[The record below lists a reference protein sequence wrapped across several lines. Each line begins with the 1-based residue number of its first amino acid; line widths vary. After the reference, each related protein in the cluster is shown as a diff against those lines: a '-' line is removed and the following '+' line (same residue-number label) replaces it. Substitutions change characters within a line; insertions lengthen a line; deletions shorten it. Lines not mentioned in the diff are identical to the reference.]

1 MGRRILNDALRSIVN
16 AERRGKATVELKP
29 ISTVISS
36 FLNIMKYRVA
46 ANLVV
51 MIFSVVATATFE
63 SIASCCVFDVFVN
76 CILKGYI
83 KNFEVHDPHRVGRI
97 TVDLQGRVN
106 DCRALTYRQDIKAK
120 DIEKYKTLKLPTRQW
135 GYVVISTPDGVLDH
149 EEAIRRNVGGQ
160 VLGYFH

>member
-1 MGRRILNDALRSIVN
+1 MPFYNASLVASSAAEDAGRTTCSAPSIC
-16 AERRGKATVELKP
+16 TL
-29 ISTVISS
+29 
-36 FLNIMKYRVA
+36 
-46 ANLVV
+46 
-51 MIFSVVATATFE
+51 
-63 SIASCCVFDVFVN
+63 CCVTIAVALL
-76 CILKGYI
+76 CPKQLI

-149 EEAIRRNVGGQ
+149 EEAIRRNVELPTASNW
-160 VLGYFH
+160 VRKVWRMI

>member
-51 MIFSVVATATFE
+51 MISRVVATATFE
-63 SIASCCVFDVFVN
+63 SIASCCVFYFFVN